1 MEPKEELIIPIYKE
15 ADGIH
20 LENDGEDCHHYSGN
34 QVFHFS
40 EILAISSKGLYE
52 KKHYSRGG
60 ALIFVKNREEPY
72 LTRDDYSVKKIYQE
86 LNKNPLACMSGLNQ
100 YGSCN
105 LYAKYESAKII
116 KDKDKNTHYVI
127 LENGA
132 KLILTKE
139 AYRKIQWLKRWREK
153 GVMKTCFFETKKD
166 KADTSVLSLFTA
178 VFLLGIAVFLVEL
191 IDTSLSSGSLLCA
204 CVE

>member
-1 MEPKEELIIPIYKE
+1 MESKEELLIPIYKE

-20 LENDGEDCHHYSGN
+20 LETDKKDCHHYSEN

-60 ALIFVKNREEPY
+60 ALIFVKSRPEPY

-86 LNKNPLACMSGLNQ
+86 LNKNPLACFSGLNQ

-105 LYAKYESAKII
+105 LYAKHESAKDI
-116 KDKDKNTHYVI
+116 KENGKHYVV

-132 KLILTKE
+132 RLFLSKE
-139 AYRKIQWLKRWREK
+139 AYRKKKWVQDVITNIKLLLNPQICTSELNKIKK
-153 GVMKTCFFETKKD
+153 GSKKSCFFETKKECR
-166 KADTSVLSLFTA
+166 KRSLRKMKQA
-178 VFLLGIAVFLVEL
+178 KKM
-191 IDTSLSSGSLLCA
+191 
-204 CVE
+204 